1 MPSTEVNKAAS
12 GISSRQGRLLSA
24 RSPGCFTACLRGP
37 TDCMLLSP
45 TAGASSS
52 SVGCPAPHVPG
63 AARRPH
69 CVLLLS
75 WGESGDGARRVVE
88 LRAVSVKQK
97 AVCEL
102 SLTGAVPAAFGRAV
116 LEREKKIKV
125 YFTGTKRLF
134 VFHTKPQQQLRVR
147 PLKHLRL

>member
-1 MPSTEVNKAAS
+1 
-12 GISSRQGRLLSA
+12 
-24 RSPGCFTACLRGP
+24 
-37 TDCMLLSP
+37 MLLSP

-75 WGESGDGARRVVE
+75 WSESRDGARRVVE
-88 LRAVSVKQK
+88 LRAVSVKRK

-116 LEREKKIKV
+116 LEREKK
-125 YFTGTKRLF
+125 
-134 VFHTKPQQQLRVR
+134 
-147 PLKHLRL
+147 